1 MLNKKENNS
10 NSNDLKSNEDK
21 LTDLE
26 RQNQQLKNEIENLKI
41 QNGKIHFYK
50 FILNSFLDFPFD
62 YTVNVNDST
71 SISLS
76 SKGNVITVNIIDET
90 DINNSVMEYQKEFEG
105 KYNFSKRNYQT
116 EHNNSIIH
124 TTVIKDNDIQINR
137 FYFRKNNTSYLI
149 QTGVLNQEKE
159 MVINNII
166 DSL

>member
-1 MLNKKENNS
+1 MIGDIMKKVGLLLLIILIIGSLLYLNYNPQKQVNIGENKFNVPAEYDVDANNS
-10 NSNDLKSNEDK
+10 
-21 LTDLE
+21 
-26 RQNQQLKNEIENLKI
+26 
-41 QNGKIHFYK
+41 
-50 FILNSFLDFPFD
+50 
-62 YTVNVNDST
+62 T
-71 SISLS
+71 SVSLS

-124 TTVIKDNDIQINR
+124 TTVIKDNNVQINR

-149 QTGVLNQEKE
+149 QTGDLNQEKE
-159 MVINNII
+159 KVINNII